1 MELNGATVP
10 AEGGGAGSING
21 LAALIGRLGGG
32 ALGGG
37 GGRTSSS
44 STASNVVNLSTNPV
58 IYNQQ
63 GNGNPSVSPYIDGSV
78 TGSPNVGAT
87 ANATGSDYLPGRQTN
102 MPGYLNGTRQSYSAL
117 DPQMQNDNTG
127 LIALAGGAVV
137 LFMLLNE

>member
-1 MELNGATVP
+1 MDLNGATIP
-10 AEGGGAGSING
+10 AEGGGAGSMNG

-44 STASNVVNLSTNPV
+44 STASNIVNLSTNPI

-63 GNGNPSVSPYIDGSV
+63 GSGSPNVSPYIDGSV

-87 ANATGSDYLPGRQTN
+87 ANATGSDFLPGRATN
-102 MPGYLNGTRQSYSAL
+102 SPSYLTGQRASYNGL
-117 DPQMQNDNTG
+117 DPALQNDNTG
-127 LIALAGGAVV
+127 LIALAGGGLL